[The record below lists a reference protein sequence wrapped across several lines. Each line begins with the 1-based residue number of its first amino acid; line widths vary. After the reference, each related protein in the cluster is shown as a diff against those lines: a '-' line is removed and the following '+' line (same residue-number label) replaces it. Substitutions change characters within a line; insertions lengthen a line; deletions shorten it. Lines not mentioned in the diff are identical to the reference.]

1 MKPDLEALNAYI
13 LEVRDTAFQW
23 HTFDCFM
30 FTNTAFQRMY
40 GVGWADSW
48 IGKYIDAHGLY
59 MKRDKLREVFEA
71 QTLED
76 AIDMK
81 LKRIDYV
88 PPRGALVTTKHAR
101 RWVISEALGIGVGS
115 SAIFVGKS
123 GLIQLPIEKICNSWV
138 KDA

>member
-13 LEVRDTAFQW
+13 AEVRDTAFQW

-48 IGKYIDAHGLY
+48 IDRYIDAHGLY
-59 MKRDKLREVFEA
+59 MKRDELREVFGS

-76 AIDMK
+76 AINKK
-81 LKRIDYV
+81 LQRINYV

-101 RWVISEALGIGVGS
+101 RWVISKALGIGVGS
-115 SAIFVGKS
+115 SAVFLGKA
-123 GLIQLPIEKICNSWV
+123 GLIQMPIENIENAWV
-138 KDA
+138 KNA